1 MKHAFENIVDDVVTL
16 AKTAVV
22 EDEKIYQKHGL
33 KLGITYGDPKTIEY
47 LKEAENLRN
56 DLTDYL
62 NNLSSEEIRKLETV
76 MYFGR
81 DSKEDHGNDIPA
93 YHTKLHLTGF
103 DKSDI
108 IRNIIDKYSSLEL
121 YFSDANKKATE
132 FSIDLETII

>member
-1 MKHAFENIVDDVVTL
+1 MSFENIVNDVVTL

-47 LKEAENLRN
+47 LKEAESLRK

-62 NNLSSEEIRKLETV
+62 NNLSGEEVRKLETV
-76 MYFGR
+76 MYFG
-81 DSKEDHGNDIPA
+81 SNSEYDHENDIPA
-93 YHTKLHLTGF
+93 YHTKLHPSGF

>member
-1 MKHAFENIVDDVVTL
+1 MSFENIVKDVVTL
-16 AKTAVV
+16 AKTAVE

-33 KLGITYGDPKTIEY
+33 KLGITYGDQKSIEY
-47 LKEAENLRN
+47 LKEAESLRN

-62 NNLSSEEIRKLETV
+62 NTLSSDEVRKLETV

-81 DSKEDHGNDIPA
+81 DREDDHENDIPA
-93 YHTKLHLTGF
+93 YHTKLHPTGF

-121 YFSDANKKATE
+121 YFSDACKKAADL
-132 FSIDLETII
+132 SIDLETII